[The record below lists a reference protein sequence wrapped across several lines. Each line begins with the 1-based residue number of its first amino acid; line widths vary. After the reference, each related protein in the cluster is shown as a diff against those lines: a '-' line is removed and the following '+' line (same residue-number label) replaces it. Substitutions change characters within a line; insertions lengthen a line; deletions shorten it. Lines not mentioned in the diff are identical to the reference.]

1 MEWTKG
7 RKVMAVI
14 CGIAV
19 MFILYGI
26 VHFIIMNSQY
36 NKVIEVIKQG
46 DYTRAEEMLIDMN
59 VKHKDDNLERSEFGR
74 CSMLLYECE
83 DVDNLK
89 HYFANSAALYIYITA
104 MEYYNNNQ
112 FELAND
118 RINLVP
124 ENYRGALCE
133 EIKTSKQEINQRYE
147 EYKKELEKAKEE
159 YLRTLPE
166 RMAKKAAEEKQKL
179 EEKRAS
185 YADKLPYQGMSELYI
200 EYTQLGKPDK
210 YQRIKKDSASDKERY
225 DIYDTFY
232 WYNQGY
238 VVFCLNGTVNS
249 VSKESPETMEENY
262 SGYRIKEFD
271 SKVINSDVFS
281 SDGRLKEKN
290 STRSSSGSS
299 HSKRLY
305 GYSHGDSNHSSD
317 SYNVHDYDDPEDFYY
332 DNEDDFDG
340 IDDAETYFYDHND

>member
-14 CGIAV
+14 GGIA
-19 MFILYGI
+19 ILFMIFGI
-26 VHFIIMNSQY
+26 VHFIIMNNQY

-89 HYFANSAALYIYITA
+89 HYFANS
-104 MEYYNNNQ
+104 
-112 FELAND
+112 
-118 RINLVP
+118 
-124 ENYRGALCE
+124 
-133 EIKTSKQEINQRYE
+133 
-147 EYKKELEKAKEE
+147 
-159 YLRTLPE
+159 
-166 RMAKKAAEEKQKL
+166 
-179 EEKRAS
+179 
-185 YADKLPYQGMSELYI
+185 
-200 EYTQLGKPDK
+200 
-210 YQRIKKDSASDKERY
+210 
-225 DIYDTFY
+225 
-232 WYNQGY
+232 
-238 VVFCLNGTVNS
+238 
-249 VSKESPETMEENY
+249 
-262 SGYRIKEFD
+262 
-271 SKVINSDVFS
+271 
-281 SDGRLKEKN
+281 
-290 STRSSSGSS
+290 TRSSSGSSHSS